1 MAALT
6 LTVPTAAGTVVTGTT
21 PTASD
26 TISSA
31 LLGDAGCILRC
42 QTTGTL
48 TNLTVS
54 DAGSTPAG
62 NPTTATAIAMT
73 ATQIKMIYISPKRA
87 DLTTGLVTLTA
98 SGALTGV
105 TYELYPA

>member
-1 MAALT
+1 
-6 LTVPTAAGTVVTGTT
+6 V
-21 PTASD
+21 
-26 TISSA
+26 
-31 LLGDAGCILRC
+31 
-42 QTTGTL
+42 QTTGTS

-62 NPTTATAIAMT
+62 NATTATAIAMS
-73 ATQIKMIYISPKRA
+73 ATQIKSIYISPKRA
-87 DLTTGLVTLTA
+87 DPATGLVTLTA